1 MIFNELYSAYY
12 NAVAKIISA
21 VLKGN
26 ATQAELEK
34 IVSRNAFGESML
46 TILPSL
52 KSGKWQLVRS
62 DFSTPIKNIPTMP
75 LTLVERQWLKAILL
89 DPRAVLFDLKIDG
102 LDDVEPLF
110 TPDDYIIYDKYSDS
124 DPFTDPNYIKNFR
137 IILSAIKDKNQLK
150 IHLLTKKGRGVKKVV
165 MPQKLEY
172 SEKDDKFRLIGVSRK
187 HAEIINLGRVISV
200 EKIHAAAFPK
210 DCNFTPKTERVILK
224 VTDDRNALERAMLH
238 FAHFE
243 KRVERVD
250 ELNYLLHLIYSKDDE
265 TELVIRVLSF
275 GQLIEAVEP
284 PTFRNLIIE
293 RLKSQKSCGLF

>member
-21 VLKGN
+21 VLRGN

-52 KSGKWQLVRS
+52 KSEKWQLVRS

-75 LTLVERQWLKAILL
+75 LTLVEKQWLKAILL
-89 DPRAVLFDLKIDG
+89 DPRAALFDLKIDG

-137 IILSAIKDKNQLK
+137 IILSAIKDENQLK
-150 IHLLTKKGRGVKKVV
+150 IHLLTKKGRSVKRVV
-165 MPQKLEY
+165 MPQKMEY

-200 EKIHAAAFPK
+200 EKIHAAEFPK

-243 KRVERVD
+243 KRVEKVD
-250 ELNYLLHLIYSKDDE
+250 EINYLLHLIYSKDDE

-275 GQLIEAVEP
+275 GPLIEAVEP

>member
-89 DPRAVLFDLKIDG
+89 DPRAVIFDLKIDG

-200 EKIHAAAFPK
+200 EKIHAAEFPK

-250 ELNYLLHLIYSKDDE
+250 EINYLLHLIYSKDDE

-275 GQLIEAVEP
+275 GPLIEAVEP

-293 RLKSQKSCGLF
+293 RLKIQKSCGLF